1 MPTTKPVVCLS
12 ITTALAL
19 STLSPP
25 LYAQSEIFDGQS
37 GTISD
42 IGDVVQIALPAGA
55 LIGSLWIGDTEGAW
69 QLTKG
74 VAATAAITHTM
85 KFGYERLRPDGS
97 ESNSFPSG
105 HTSAAFSGA
114 AYIHHRYGNTWGIPA
129 YAAATF
135 VGASRVWANRHYVD
149 DVLAGGSIAVLSSL
163 YFTDPYNN
171 SDLVVVPSFGENH
184 IGLAMSYT
192 PGLNGP
198 KDKRPNQNTE
208 IWGEKKQ
215 TLLHSYS
222 LLVGGF
228 DTEKNQI
235 NEVGQ
240 DSFDLYDFSRESE
253 PNTYAAAQLRWG
265 LDESQYL
272 SFGFAPMEARD
283 TTILKQD
290 INFGGKSYHAGS
302 EVVSAYRNWMLSAD
316 YVYKLL
322 ADSDW
327 ILDVGG
333 GVSIVGQSIRLDNI
347 NGENLSEYDDLFF
360 TPAAS
365 IEAGYHFTESLS
377 TTIGYRISGLSDFD
391 QESLWLSINYQL
403 NDRWATSL
411 FAGQINQTT
420 DTDDY
425 YNDAQ
430 FDYGG
435 FAVTYAF

>member
-1 MPTTKPVVCLS
+1 MTLGTSSLRYSAATALS
-12 ITTALAL
+12 ITIACSPAL
-19 STLSPP
+19 
-25 LYAQSEIFDGQS
+25 AQSEIFEGQS

-42 IGDVVQIALPAGA
+42 LGDVVQIALPAGA

-69 QLTKG
+69 QLAKG
-74 VAATAAITHTM
+74 AAATGIITHTM

-114 AYIHHRYGNTWGIPA
+114 AYIHHRYGNAWGIPA

-149 DVLAGGSIAVLSSL
+149 DVLAGGSIAVFSSL
-163 YFTDPYNN
+163 YFTDPYNS
-171 SDLVVVPSFGENH
+171 SDLVIVPSFGEDH

-192 PGLNGP
+192 PGLTGP
-198 KDKRPNQNTE
+198 KSKKQNQNAE
-208 IWGEKKQ
+208 IWGQKEQKL
-215 TLLHSYS
+215 TRSYS

-265 LDESQYL
+265 LDQSQYL

-283 TTILKQD
+283 TTTLKQD
-290 INFGGKSYHAGS
+290 INFGGKHYQAGA
-302 EVVSAYRNWMLSAD
+302 EVISAYRNWMLSTD

-322 ADSDW
+322 VNSDW
-327 ILDVGG
+327 VFDAGI

-347 NGENLSEYDDLFF
+347 NGENLSEHDDLFV

-377 TTIGYRISGLSDFD
+377 TTIGYRISGLSDFE
-391 QESLWLSINYQL
+391 QESLWLSLNYQL
-403 NDRWATSL
+403 DKRWATSL

-430 FDYGG
+430 FDYAG